1 MSQRIEVAPGARR
14 EGKVEVQA
22 SGIAAGDTIVTAGQ
36 APLMRG
42 EGQLLRVI
50 ELGKPGGSRAPG
62 PAASAAPA

>member
-1 MSQRIEVAPGARR
+1 
-14 EGKVEVQA
+14 
-22 SGIAAGDTIVTAGQ
+22 
-36 APLMRG
+36 MRG